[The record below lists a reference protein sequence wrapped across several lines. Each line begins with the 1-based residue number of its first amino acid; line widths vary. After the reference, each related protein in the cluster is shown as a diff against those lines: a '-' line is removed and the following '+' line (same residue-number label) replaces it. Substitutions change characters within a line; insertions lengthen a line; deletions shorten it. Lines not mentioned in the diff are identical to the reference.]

1 MAVHIEKESLET
13 ERIEILNGLRN
24 IQKKD
29 DFKSVRLILNVDGS
43 GEIQGYNPKSG
54 LAFNQVRA
62 FKNFDEL
69 YGIFSEYFFA

>member
-13 ERIEILNGLRN
+13 EHIEILNGLRN

-29 DFKSVRLILNVDGS
+29 NLKNVRLILNADGS
-43 GEIQGYNPKSG
+43 GEIQGYNPGKG
-54 LAFNQVRA
+54 IAFTQVRA

-69 YGIFSEYFFA
+69 